1 VQHQVRAR
9 RDPHGSGQLRLLLD
23 DHSEVFL
30 LDVFTWSQLVV
41 VDHDHGLVVFDGLV
55 VFGGLNGL
63 DERVRR
69 NTMVMVMSGRWRGDG
84 MARRVGLAVGVRQVA
99 RWG

>member
-1 VQHQVRAR
+1 MQHQVRAR

-30 LDVFTWSQLVV
+30 LDVFTWSQLAV
-41 VDHDHGLVVFDGLV
+41 VDHDHGLV

>member
-1 VQHQVRAR
+1 MQHQVRAR
-9 RDPHGSGQLRLLLD
+9 RDPHGSGQLRLLLG

-30 LDVFTWSQLVV
+30 LDVFTWSQLAV
-41 VDHDHGLVVFDGLV
+41 VDHDHGLV

>member
-1 VQHQVRAR
+1 MQHQVRAR
-9 RDPHGSGQLRLLLD
+9 RDPHGSGQLRLLLG

-30 LDVFTWSQLVV
+30 LDVFTWSQLAV
-41 VDHDHGLVVFDGLV
+41 VDHDHGLV

-84 MARRVGLAVGVRQVA
+84 MARRVGLAVGVDQVA

>member
-1 VQHQVRAR
+1 MQHQVRAR
-9 RDPHGSGQLRLLLD
+9 RDPHGSGQLRLLLG

-30 LDVFTWSQLVV
+30 LDVFTWSQLAV
-41 VDHDHGLVVFDGLV
+41 VDHDHGLV

-63 DERVRR
+63 DEHVRR